1 MRTVLRTKRK
11 TSSSQKK
18 SYTFPLVIERDEDG
32 FFVVECPAFEGCYT
46 QGKTFDE
53 AMQNIGEVLQ
63 LALGEK
69 ENQNLLKNYN
79 YKNFTFTTIT
89 L

>member
-1 MRTVLRTKRK
+1 MQTIFRTKRK
-11 TSSSQKK
+11 THSSQKK

-32 FFVVECPAFEGCYT
+32 FFVIECPAFQGCYT

-53 AMQNIGEVLQ
+53 AMKNIAEVLQ
-63 LALGEK
+63 LALEEK
-69 ENQNLLKNYN
+69 GNQNLLKNYS